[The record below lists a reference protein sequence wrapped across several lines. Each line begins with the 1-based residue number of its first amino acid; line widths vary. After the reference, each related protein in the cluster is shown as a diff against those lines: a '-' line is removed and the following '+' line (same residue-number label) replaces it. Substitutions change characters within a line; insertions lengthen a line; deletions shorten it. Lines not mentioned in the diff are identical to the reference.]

1 MDKNNIYID
10 RDDPIS
16 LHALLDAFDAW
27 GTEHEEPIRTALS
40 IHNRAFMLHVEPVS
54 EQALSPLED
63 AFTFN
68 MDTDELT
75 IFSDNPATLVDAL
88 LEMAMFMR
96 GFNTLLGVE
105 DEWKIQVAIGAWRH
119 VRQNL
124 KLKYHLIP
132 AVEKLWSATLDE
144 ETVQDFDPLSF
155 AAMVFLAGRSDL
167 DVVFPEGANVQVITA
182 YRRLARIIET
192 VAYDIDIDDFVKFNR
207 RLSRAIQW
215 IEETI
220 LPQSSGPSFDDLMDS
235 DSFFDSFSDDL
246 LS

>member
-1 MDKNNIYID
+1 MNKNTFYID
-10 RDDPIS
+10 KTDPLS
-16 LHALLDAFDAW
+16 LHALLDAFEAW
-27 GTEHEEPIRTALS
+27 GTEHEDAIRTALS
-40 IHNRAFMLHVEPVS
+40 IHERAFMLHVEPVS

-68 MDTDELT
+68 METDELT
-75 IFSDNPATLVDAL
+75 IFSDNPAILVDAL

-124 KLKYHLIP
+124 KVQYHLIP

-167 DVVFPEGANVQVITA
+167 DVVFPEGANTRVISA

-192 VAYDIDIDDFVKFNR
+192 VALGIDIDDYVTFNR
-207 RLSRAIQW
+207 RLYRAIQW

-220 LPQSSGPSFDDLMDS
+220 LPQSGGSTL
-235 DSFFDSFSDDL
+235 DDL
-246 LS
+246 LDSDGFLDNYPGDVI